1 MSKKEKK
8 FLKVPHLDG
17 GRELLKEF
25 IRENLKYPEEAL
37 EKGIEGDVIVKFKV
51 TGKGEV
57 LNPEIHKGLGHGC
70 DEEAIRLV
78 QMLRY
83 QSVKNRGVRVTTNNK
98 IKIPFRLK
106 QAQRKQKISMTYK
119 AADKEKKARE
129 KDAKSTGSSTTEKK
143 PKVYTYTIKY

>member
-8 FLKVPHLDG
+8 FLKLPHLDG
-17 GRELLKEF
+17 GKELLKEF
-25 IRENLKYPEEAL
+25 IRENLRYPEEAL
-37 EKGIEGDVIVKFKV
+37 EKGIEGDVIVRYKV

-57 LNPEIHKGLGHGC
+57 IQPDIHKGLGYGC

-78 QMLRY
+78 KMLHY

-106 QAQRKQKISMTYK
+106 TQQKKQNISMTYK
-119 AADKEKKARE
+119 AADPEKKTGE
-129 KDAKSTGSSTTEKK
+129 KDQGVKDPSRQKKK
-143 PKVYTYTIKY
+143 PAVYTYTIKY